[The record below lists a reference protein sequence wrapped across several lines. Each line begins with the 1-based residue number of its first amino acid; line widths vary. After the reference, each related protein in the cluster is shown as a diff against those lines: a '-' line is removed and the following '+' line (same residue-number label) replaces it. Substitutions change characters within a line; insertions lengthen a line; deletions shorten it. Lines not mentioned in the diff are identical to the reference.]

1 MNWAVPANLF
11 PGGRTQPVTVR
22 VDTPGSRYL
31 ERWNQM
37 DINVRRTFRVGN
49 LRFDPGVDVYN
60 VFNTNPVL
68 TENQNFGSS
77 LGRPLKVL
85 QGRLMRL
92 TAQISF

>member
-1 MNWAVPANLF
+1 M
-11 PGGRTQPVTVR
+11 
-22 VDTPGSRYL
+22 

-37 DINVRRTFRVGN
+37 DVNVRRSFRAGN

-77 LGRPLKVL
+77 LGRPMKVL

-92 TAQISF
+92 TVQMSF